1 MSPKPWKRPPR
12 GVVDTSVLVA
22 GVSGFRDDP
31 SDNPSASLLAG
42 WTEAPTFVWLLTE
55 EILSEY
61 LEVLERLR
69 VRSAR
74 TIVGLIR
81 EQGQLVRILKKIP
94 DLPDRDDAPFC
105 ECAESAEADFI
116 VTLNP
121 GDFPQTRLKA
131 KVISPSDPLP
141 PRRRKA
147 RRRRKRLV
155 IRKK

>member
-105 ECAESAEADFI
+105 DCAESSGAVA
-116 VTLNP
+116 LMH
-121 GDFPQTRLKA
+121 
-131 KVISPSDPLP
+131 PLQ
-141 PRRRKA
+141 
-147 RRRRKRLV
+147 L
-155 IRKK
+155 